1 MALAILI
8 IISAIA
14 FRGACSLM
22 HYAETPEAVLHAPQ
36 WTQTVS
42 GKRYVRWYAYAAIPM
57 ACYNGFA
64 IEGFIGLLVAGVGSW
79 LGMLLANL
87 ALRFNPGYQFMFF
100 GAIHTIW
107 TIINVMIVVGSGEL
121 PHDGGFY

>member
-8 IISAIA
+8 IINAVA

-22 HYAETPEAVLHAPQ
+22 YNDRTPEAVLHAPQ
-36 WTQTVS
+36 WTQTPS
-42 GKRYVRWYAYAAIPM
+42 GKMYVRWYAYLAIPM
-57 ACYNGFA
+57 ACFNGFA
-64 IEGFIGLLVAGVGSW
+64 MEGFIGLLVAGIGSW

-87 ALRFNPGYQFMFF
+87 TLRFNPGYQFMVF

-107 TIINVMIVVGSGEL
+107 TIINWGIVLNRG
-121 PHDGGFY
+121 